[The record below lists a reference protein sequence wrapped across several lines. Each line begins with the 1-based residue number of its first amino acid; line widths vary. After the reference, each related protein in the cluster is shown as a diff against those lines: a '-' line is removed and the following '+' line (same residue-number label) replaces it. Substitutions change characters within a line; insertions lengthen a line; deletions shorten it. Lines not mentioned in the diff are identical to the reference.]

1 MDRRLTLCAEGAS
14 SGSRYLVARASLD
27 DSHPARP
34 LSRIETA
41 VVVRVLWGEQQKFV
55 ASELGIACSTA
66 SKWYTQALGKLHLD
80 RGPVPAPL
88 VIAAQAWASGKNPQ
102 VEARGASFVHEGSQ
116 YFVLSTPKPAVSTQG
131 TLTPAECEVA
141 RFLIEGESRWDI
153 AARRETSAQ
162 TVACQIRGIFSKWR
176 LTGRYALIRRAAELG
191 VVSLNRWK
199 HAAHD
204 GRSCRKTAGHDLMQP
219 MHSLRPTTRRGI
231 VIAILA
237 VLAACLPGARSPEA
251 PPRSLEVQGDPAARV
266 NDAAFA
272 VAFGAPQGAV
282 REASEVSLVFNR
294 PLRPLEIA
302 GEEEAA
308 SPARIMSWRDLPT
321 EACGDGWAR
330 APSFLRRRARLPN
343 ATRYVVTVPA
353 GTRALSGET
362 LANAFR

>member
-1 MDRRLTLCAEGAS
+1 MQPGARLQHASGVARSRIARVAARDDTSGVRIVVRPADRLSTIARDPFLEATLAAERAALPGADLTAVWQAVMDRQLTLCAEGAS
-14 SGSRYLVARASLD
+14 SGSRYLVAKATLD
-27 DSHPARP
+27 DSRPARP

-80 RGPVPAPL
+80 RGAVPAPL
-88 VIAAQAWASGKNPQ
+88 VIAAQAWASGQNPQ

-191 VVSLNRWK
+191 W
-199 HAAHD
+199 
-204 GRSCRKTAGHDLMQP
+204 
-219 MHSLRPTTRRGI
+219 
-231 VIAILA
+231 
-237 VLAACLPGARSPEA
+237 
-251 PPRSLEVQGDPAARV
+251 
-266 NDAAFA
+266 
-272 VAFGAPQGAV
+272 
-282 REASEVSLVFNR
+282 
-294 PLRPLEIA
+294 
-302 GEEEAA
+302 
-308 SPARIMSWRDLPT
+308 
-321 EACGDGWAR
+321 
-330 APSFLRRRARLPN
+330 
-343 ATRYVVTVPA
+343 
-353 GTRALSGET
+353 
-362 LANAFR
+362 FR